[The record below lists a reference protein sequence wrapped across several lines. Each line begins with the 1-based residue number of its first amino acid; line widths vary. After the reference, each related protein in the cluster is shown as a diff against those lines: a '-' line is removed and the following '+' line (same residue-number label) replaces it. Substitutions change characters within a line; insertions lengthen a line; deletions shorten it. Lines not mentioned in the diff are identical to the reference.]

1 MTTALEMVGGRLS
14 NQIYRALQP
23 GAFHAQVRFKD
34 TTAYELV
41 GGRVINQVFA
51 GMQEEKSMSRQ
62 SYLCYWSGWTVTL
75 VTEML

>member
-1 MTTALEMVGGRLS
+1 MEMVGGRLS

-51 GMQEEKSMSRQ
+51 GMQEEKSKSRQ
-62 SYLCYWSGWTVTL
+62 SWSGWTVTL